1 MMNMKILILC
11 GFIIITTACN
21 CPTGTSPDTAQN
33 ALNKNS
39 ISSQIIGSWS
49 LDLEA
54 MKDNA
59 PQEIQQ
65 NIEMLSIMGGDLFKI
80 DFYEDGIINESGL
93 GGINS
98 VGKWV
103 ENGNGI
109 SVTFE
114 PNKMQKEMLNRAKD
128 SSLDMV
134 AEIQAQLQRKI
145 QLVGSHLI
153 FEFSMGPRKLTFYLT
168 KNK

>member
-1 MMNMKILILC
+1 M
-11 GFIIITTACN
+11 
-21 CPTGTSPDTAQN
+21 
-33 ALNKNS
+33 
-39 ISSQIIGSWS
+39 
-49 LDLEA
+49 
-54 MKDNA
+54 
-59 PQEIQQ
+59 
-65 NIEMLSIMGGDLFKI
+65 MGGDIFKI
-80 DFYEDGIINESGL
+80 DFHGNGMINESGL

-114 PNKMQKEMLNRAKD
+114 PNEMQKEMLSRAKE
-128 SSLDMV
+128 SSPDMF
-134 AEIQAQLQRKI
+134 AEIQGQLQREI

>member
-1 MMNMKILILC
+1 MMNMKILTLC

-21 CPTGTSPDTAQN
+21 SPIGTSPDTAQN

-39 ISSQIIGSWS
+39 ISSQLIGSWS

-54 MKDNA
+54 MKNNA

-80 DFYEDGIINESGL
+80 DFYENGIINESGL

-114 PNKMQKEMLNRAKD
+114 PNEMQKEMLNRAKD

-134 AEIQAQLQRKI
+134 AEIQVQLQRKI

>member
-1 MMNMKILILC
+1 MNMKILILC

-54 MKDNA
+54 MKNNA

-80 DFYEDGIINESGL
+80 DFHENGIINESGF

-114 PNKMQKEMLNRAKD
+114 PNEMQKEMLNRAED

-134 AEIQAQLQRKI
+134 AEIQVQLQRKI

>member
-1 MMNMKILILC
+1 MNMKILIFC
-11 GFIIITTACN
+11 GFIIITIACN
-21 CPTGTSPDTAQN
+21 CPTGTSPDTVQN
-33 ALNKNS
+33 ASNNHS
-39 ISSQIIGSWS
+39 IFSQLIGSWS

-80 DFYEDGIINESGL
+80 DFHEDGIINESGL

-114 PNKMQKEMLNRAKD
+114 PNEMQKEMLNRAKD

-134 AEIQAQLQRKI
+134 AEIQVQLQRKI

>member
-1 MMNMKILILC
+1 MNMKILILC

-39 ISSQIIGSWS
+39 ISSQLIGSWS

-65 NIEMLSIMGGDLFKI
+65 NIERLSIMGGDLFKI
-80 DFYEDGIINESGL
+80 DFHRDGIINEYGL
-93 GGINS
+93 GGIKS
-98 VGKWV
+98 IGKWV
-103 ENGNGI
+103 EKGNEI
-109 SVTFE
+109 LVTFE
-114 PNKMQKEMLNRAKD
+114 PNDMQIEMLNRAKD
-128 SSLDMV
+128 SSPAM
-134 AEIQAQLQRKI
+134 AAQIQDQLQRKI

-153 FEFSMGPRKLTFYLT
+153 FEFSMGPRKLTFYLI

>member
-80 DFYEDGIINESGL
+80 DFYENGIINESGL

-114 PNKMQKEMLNRAKD
+114 PNEMQKEMLNRAKD

-134 AEIQAQLQRKI
+134 AEIQVQLQRKI

>member
-1 MMNMKILILC
+1 MKILILC
-11 GFIIITTACN
+11 GFVIITTACN
-21 CPTGTSPDTAQN
+21 CPIGVSPDTDQS
-33 ALNKNS
+33 ALNNNS
-39 ISSQIIGSWS
+39 ISSQLIGSWS

-80 DFYEDGIINESGL
+80 DFHKDGMINESGL

-103 ENGNGI
+103 ENRNGI

-114 PNKMQKEMLNRAKD
+114 PNDMQKEMLNRAKK
-128 SSLDMV
+128 SSPDMV
-134 AEIQAQLQRKI
+134 EEIQAQLQRKI

>member
-1 MMNMKILILC
+1 MMNMKILTLC

-21 CPTGTSPDTAQN
+21 SPTGTSPDTAQS

-39 ISSQIIGSWS
+39 ISSQLIGSWS

-54 MKDNA
+54 MKNNA

-80 DFYEDGIINESGL
+80 DFHEDGIINESGL

-114 PNKMQKEMLNRAKD
+114 PNEMQKEMLNRAKD

-134 AEIQAQLQRKI
+134 AEIQVQLQRKI

>member
-1 MMNMKILILC
+1 MNMKILILC

-39 ISSQIIGSWS
+39 ISSQLIGSWS

-65 NIEMLSIMGGDLFKI
+65 NIEMLSMMGGNLFKI
-80 DFYEDGIINESGL
+80 DFHENGIINESGL

-114 PNKMQKEMLNRAKD
+114 PNEMQKEMLNRAEN
-128 SSLDMV
+128 SSPEMV

-145 QLVGSHLI
+145 QLAGSYLI

>member
-39 ISSQIIGSWS
+39 ISSQLIGSWS

-80 DFYEDGIINESGL
+80 DFHENGIINESGL

-114 PNKMQKEMLNRAKD
+114 PNEMQKKMLNRAKD

-145 QLVGSHLI
+145 QLAGSHLI
-153 FEFSMGPRKLTFYLT
+153 FEFSTGPRKLTFYLT

>member
-1 MMNMKILILC
+1 MNMKILILC
-11 GFIIITTACN
+11 GFVIITTACN
-21 CPTGTSPDTAQN
+21 CPTGTSPDIVQN
-33 ALNKNS
+33 ALNNNS
-39 ISSQIIGSWS
+39 ISSQLTGSWS
-49 LDLEA
+49 LDVEA

-65 NIEMLSIMGGDLFKI
+65 NIEMLSIMGGSLFKI
-80 DFYEDGIINESGL
+80 DFHEDGIINESGL

-103 ENGNGI
+103 ENGNGRI

-114 PNKMQKEMLNRAKD
+114 PNEMQKEMLNRAKD

-134 AEIQAQLQRKI
+134 AEIQVQLQRKI
-145 QLVGSHLI
+145 QLVDSHLI
-153 FEFSMGPRKLTFYLT
+153 FEFSMGPKKLTFYLT

>member
-1 MMNMKILILC
+1 M
-11 GFIIITTACN
+11 
-21 CPTGTSPDTAQN
+21 
-33 ALNKNS
+33 
-39 ISSQIIGSWS
+39 
-49 LDLEA
+49 
-54 MKDNA
+54 
-59 PQEIQQ
+59 
-65 NIEMLSIMGGDLFKI
+65 MGGSLFKI
-80 DFYEDGIINESGL
+80 DFHEDGIINESGL

-114 PNKMQKEMLNRAKD
+114 PNEMQKEMLNRAED

-134 AEIQAQLQRKI
+134 AEIQVQLQRKI

>member
-39 ISSQIIGSWS
+39 ISSQLIGSWS

-114 PNKMQKEMLNRAKD
+114 PNEMQKEMLNRAKD

-134 AEIQAQLQRKI
+134 AEIQVQLQRKI
-145 QLVGSHLI
+145 QLVDSHLI
-153 FEFSMGPRKLTFYLT
+153 FEFSMGPKKLTFYLT

>member
-1 MMNMKILILC
+1 MNIKILKLC
-11 GFIIITTACN
+11 GFIIITTSCN
-21 CPTGTSPDTAQN
+21 YPTGTSPDITQN
-33 ALNKNS
+33 TLNKNS
-39 ISSQIIGSWS
+39 ISSQLIGSWS

-80 DFYEDGIINESGL
+80 DFHEDGIINESGL

-114 PNKMQKEMLNRAKD
+114 PNEMQKEILNRAKD

>member
-1 MMNMKILILC
+1 MMNIKILILC
-11 GFIIITTACN
+11 GFVIITTACN
-21 CPTGTSPDTAQN
+21 CPIGISPETDQS
-33 ALNKNS
+33 ALNNNS
-39 ISSQIIGSWS
+39 ISSQLIGSWS
-49 LDLEA
+49 LDLEV

-59 PQEIQQ
+59 PQEIQK
-65 NIEMLSIMGGDLFKI
+65 NIEMIAIMGGDLFKI
-80 DFYEDGIINESGL
+80 DFYKDGNINESGL
-93 GGINS
+93 DGINS

-114 PNKMQKEMLNRAKD
+114 PNDMQKKMLNRAKV
-128 SSLDMV
+128 SPEMV
-134 AEIQAQLQRKI
+134 TEIQAQLHRKI

>member
-1 MMNMKILILC
+1 MNRKILTLC
-11 GFIIITTACN
+11 GFIIITTSCN
-21 CPTGTSPDTAQN
+21 CPTGTSPDIVQN
-33 ALNKNS
+33 ALNNNS
-39 ISSQIIGSWS
+39 ISSQLIGSWS

-80 DFYEDGIINESGL
+80 DFHKDGIINESGL

-103 ENGNGI
+103 ENRNGI

-114 PNKMQKEMLNRAKD
+114 PNDMQKEMLNRAKK
-128 SSLDMV
+128 SSPDMV
-134 AEIQAQLQRKI
+134 EEIQAQLQRKI

>member
-1 MMNMKILILC
+1 MNMKIVILC
-11 GFIIITTACN
+11 GFVIITTACN
-21 CPTGTSPDTAQN
+21 CPRGISPETDQS
-33 ALNKNS
+33 ALNNNS
-39 ISSQIIGSWS
+39 ISSQLIGSWS

-103 ENGNGI
+103 EKSNGI

-114 PNKMQKEMLNRAKD
+114 PNDMQKEMLNRAKE
-128 SSLDMV
+128 SSPEMV
-134 AEIQAQLQRKI
+134 AEIQSQLHRKI